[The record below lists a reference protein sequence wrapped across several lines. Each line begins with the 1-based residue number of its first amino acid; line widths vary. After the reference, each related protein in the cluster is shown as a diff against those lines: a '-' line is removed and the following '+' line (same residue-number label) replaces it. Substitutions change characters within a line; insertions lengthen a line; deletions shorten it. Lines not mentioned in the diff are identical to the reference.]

1 MVAFATSARSV
12 RRWVT
17 LLCLGHGAFVIDP
30 VRLKVP
36 LAGSYSSADASEL
49 SPLVVAGNIL
59 AMPDRSLSPPAMST
73 RPSGSRVAVCF
84 LRGIVNDPLRVNRT
98 AIAGA

>member
-1 MVAFATSARSV
+1 
-12 RRWVT
+12 
-17 LLCLGHGAFVIDP
+17 VIDP